1 MGQAQ
6 NRTEAG
12 RAVGYARVS
21 TTEQDLQLQIDA
33 LHTAG
38 VTPAR
43 LFVDK
48 ASGAKTD
55 RPGLESVWSFCRP
68 GICCWSGG
76 LIAWAALWSTWWG
89 WLKNY
94 SGGGLAFGRSV
105 TGR

>member
-1 MGQAQ
+1 MEQAQ
-6 NRTEAG
+6 NGTEAG

-21 TTEQDLQLQIDA
+21 TTEQDLQLQVDA

-55 RPGLESVWSFCRP
+55 RPGLGKCLEFCRP

-76 LIAWAALWSTWWG
+76 SIASGGLWSTW
-89 WLKNY
+89 
-94 SGGGLAFGRSV
+94 LARRRATATRGRLSV
-105 TGR
+105 AL

>member
-1 MGQAQ
+1 MEQAQ
-6 NRTEAG
+6 NGTKAG

-21 TTEQDLQLQIDA
+21 TTEQDLQLQVDA

-55 RPGLESVWSFCRP
+55 RRFGSAWSFCRP
-68 GICCWSGG
+68 GMCCWCGG
-76 LIAWAALWSTWWG
+76 LIASGALWSTWLG
-89 WLKNY
+89 
-94 SGGGLAFGRSV
+94 S
-105 TGR
+105 